1 MAGDVTDEQPPII
14 IASPPILVSRE
25 DAAALLA
32 VSVSHFNR
40 FIAPHLRVV
49 RLGQR
54 KLYPLAELQH
64 WATANAQAVQRR

>member
-1 MAGDVTDEQPPII
+1 VAGDVTDQPPII

-32 VSVSHFNR
+32 ISLRHFNDHV
-40 FIAPHLRVV
+40 APHLRVV

-64 WATANAQAVQRR
+64 WATANAEAVQRR